1 MRFCLLNKYREISL
15 NIGGNEDM
23 DRYVVFIPV
32 RGGSKSIPLKNI
44 KIINGRPL
52 VYWVL
57 DAAVQ
62 CKKIDRVYLCTDS
75 IQIREKVQEYI
86 SVHQCGEKLFCI
98 DRPAET
104 ATDTASTESA
114 MLYFANNYSNFEHI
128 ILVQATSPLLTDEH
142 LTQAIEQYEHG
153 NYDSMLSVVRQK
165 RFCWR
170 LGNNGYEP
178 INYDYLKRPR
188 RQEFDGYLV
197 ENGAFYI
204 NTLERLLKNN
214 CRLSGKVGVYEM
226 PEETYF
232 EIDEPSDWIVIEHLL
247 HKKNAAKTKV
257 QEQVK
262 KIKMLLTD
270 CDGVLTDGGMYYSE
284 NGDEA
289 KRFNTKDGMAAAK
302 LREHGIKFGI
312 ITGENIQLV
321 RRRAE
326 KLQADVCYIGIKD
339 KLSVIN
345 EICDKF
351 HLSYE
356 EIAYIGDDIN
366 DVDVLKVVCLPCSVE
381 NGTQSAKQEAMYI
394 THTKGGDGA
403 VREVAEMILKY
414 KNCL

>member
-1 MRFCLLNKYREISL
+1 
-15 NIGGNEDM
+15 M

-44 KIINGRPL
+44 KKINGRPL
-52 VYWVL
+52 VYWTL
-57 DAAVQ
+57 DATVQ
-62 CKKIDRVYLCTDS
+62 CEKIDRVYLCTDS
-75 IQIREKVQEYI
+75 KQIRETIQEYI
-86 SVHQCGEKLFCI
+86 AAHQCEKKLLCI

-114 MLYFANNYSNFEHI
+114 MLYFANTYPQFEHI
-128 ILVQATSPLLTDEH
+128 ILVQATSPLLTAEH
-142 LTQAIEQYEHG
+142 LAEAIVQYEMN

-170 LGNNGYEP
+170 AGENGYMP

-204 NTLERLLKNN
+204 NTREGLIKDN

-232 EIDEPSDWIVIEHLL
+232 EIDEPSDWIVIENLL
-247 HKKNAAKTKV
+247 HKKYFVNKTV
-257 QEQVK
+257 QERAK

-284 NGDEA
+284 YGDEL
-289 KRFNTKDGMAAAK
+289 KKFNTKDGMAVAK

-312 ITGENIQLV
+312 ITGENIQIV
-321 RRRAE
+321 HRRAE
-326 KLQADVCYIGIKD
+326 KLKADVCYIGATD
-339 KLSVIN
+339 KASVLD
-345 EICDKF
+345 EICNKF
-351 HLSYE
+351 QLSYN
-356 EIAYIGDDIN
+356 EIAYIGDDLN
-366 DVDVLKVVCLPCSVE
+366 DLEILKRVGLPCSVASA
-381 NGTQSAKQEAMYI
+381 TQLAKQAAIYI
-394 THTKGGDGA
+394 TQAKGGEGA
-403 VREVAEMILKY
+403 LREVAEVILNA

>member
-1 MRFCLLNKYREISL
+1 
-15 NIGGNEDM
+15 M

-44 KIINGRPL
+44 KKINGRPL
-52 VYWVL
+52 VYWTL
-57 DAAVQ
+57 DATVQ
-62 CKKIDRVYLCTDS
+62 CEKIDRVYLCTDS
-75 IQIREKVQEYI
+75 KQIRETIQEYI
-86 SVHQCGEKLFCI
+86 AAHQCEKKLLCI

-114 MLYFANNYSNFEHI
+114 MLYFANTYPQFEHI
-128 ILVQATSPLLTDEH
+128 ILVQATSPLLTAEH
-142 LTQAIEQYEHG
+142 LAEAIVQYEMN

-170 LGNNGYEP
+170 AGENGYMP

-204 NTLERLLKNN
+204 NTREGLIKDN

-232 EIDEPSDWIVIEHLL
+232 EIDEPSDWIVIENLL
-247 HKKNAAKTKV
+247 HKKYFVNKTV
-257 QEQVK
+257 QERAK

-284 NGDEA
+284 YGDEL
-289 KRFNTKDGMAAAK
+289 KKFNTKDGMAVAK

-312 ITGENIQLV
+312 ITGENIQIV
-321 RRRAE
+321 HRRAE
-326 KLQADVCYIGIKD
+326 KLKADVCYIGATD
-339 KLSVIN
+339 KASVLD
-345 EICDKF
+345 EICNKF
-351 HLSYE
+351 QLSYN
-356 EIAYIGDDIN
+356 EIAYIGDDLN
-366 DVDVLKVVCLPCSVE
+366 DLEILNRVGLPCSVVSA
-381 NGTQSAKQEAMYI
+381 TQLAKQAAIYI
-394 THTKGGDGA
+394 TQAKGGEGA
-403 VREVAEMILKY
+403 LREVAEVILNA

>member
-1 MRFCLLNKYREISL
+1 
-15 NIGGNEDM
+15 M
-23 DRYVVFIPV
+23 DRYAVFIPV

-44 KIINGRPL
+44 KEINGRPL
-52 VYWVL
+52 VYWTL

-62 CKKIDRVYLCTDS
+62 CEKIDRVYLCTDS
-75 IQIREKVQEYI
+75 VQIREKVQEYI
-86 SVHQCGEKLFCI
+86 CAHQCGEKLLCI

-114 MLYFANNYSNFEHI
+114 MLYFANAYPQFERI
-128 ILVQATSPLLTDEH
+128 ILVQATSPLLTAEH
-142 LTQAIEQYEHG
+142 LTQAIEQYEQDDC
-153 NYDSMLSVVRQK
+153 DSLLSVVRQK

-170 LGNNGYEP
+170 VCDNGYEP

-204 NTLERLLKNN
+204 NTREGLLKDN

-247 HKKNAAKTKV
+247 RKQGTTQNAVTKQAAKV
-257 QEQVK
+257 
-262 KIKMLLTD
+262 KMLLTD

-284 NGDEA
+284 QGDES
-289 KRFNTKDGMAAAK
+289 KKFNTKDGMAVAK
-302 LREHGIKFGI
+302 LREQGVKFGI

-326 KLQADVCYIGIKD
+326 KLKADVCYIGVRD
-339 KLSVIN
+339 KVAVLN
-345 EICDKF
+345 EICAKF
-351 HLSYE
+351 RLSYDE
-356 EIAYIGDDIN
+356 MAYIGDDLN
-366 DVDVLKVVCLPCSVE
+366 DIGILNCVGLPCSVV
-381 NGTQSAKQEAMYI
+381 NGTQRAKQAAVYI
-394 THTKGGDGA
+394 TQAKGGEGA
-403 VREVAEMILKY
+403 VREVAELILDAKVTR
-414 KNCL
+414 